1 MRTRQS
7 SAIQPLL
14 VVIIGNAVLL
24 AVLYFLLAGAIQAA
38 GQTLLFVGVGGLGT
52 LLLAFVVYS
61 IANRSVEPLEAP
73 PAPRVAPETR
83 GAATAERVKPVA
95 APERVRP
102 VEPARTA
109 EAGAVQM
116 LAILQRQGRLID
128 FLQEDLS
135 MYDDAQ
141 IGAAVRTIHD
151 GSRKA
156 LAEHVK
162 LEPVFQEAEGSSV
175 TVQAGFDSHA
185 VRLAGDIVGEPPFR
199 GALRHRG
206 WRVARIDLP
215 AQAFGQ
221 DKGMV
226 VAAAEIEVNA

>member
-14 VVIIGNAVLL
+14 VVLIGNAILL
-24 AVLYFLLAGAIQAA
+24 AVLYFLVAGAIQAA
-38 GQTLLFVGVGGLGT
+38 GQTLLFFGVGGLGT

-61 IANRSVEPLEAP
+61 LANRSVEPLETP
-73 PAPRVAPETR
+73 PAPRT
-83 GAATAERVKPVA
+83 AATAERVKPVA
-95 APERVRP
+95 APERARP
-102 VEPARTA
+102 VELARTA

>member
-14 VVIIGNAVLL
+14 VILIGNAILL
-24 AVLYFLLAGAIQAA
+24 VVLYFLLSGAIQPA
-38 GQTLLFVGVGGLGT
+38 GQTALFFGLGGLGT
-52 LLLAFVVYS
+52 LLLGFVVYS
-61 IANRSVEPLEAP
+61 LSNRSMETPEAP
-73 PAPRVAPETR
+73 PAPRAAAPP
-83 GAATAERVKPVA
+83 ERAKPVA

-162 LEPVFQEAEGSSV
+162 LEPVFQEAEGSVV

-185 VRLAGDIVGEPPFR
+185 VRLAGDVVGEPPFR

-206 WRVARIDLP
+206 WRVARIELP